1 MLFRSNKPEGQPAA
15 DSAKTESQM
24 AKHSKT
30 WPATMQFVPNMP
42 GANKMTQEQAEAMRA
57 NDLFGNLYSRAQAD
71 MLAIDMD
78 IVGDPTYIQE
88 EEFTLNPDRKTD
100 FLDKSD
106 LRLTNNQ
113 SLIINDGDLLIK
125 LNFKNFLSLA
135 IL

>member
-1 MLFRSNKPEGQPAA
+1 MIKL
-15 DSAKTESQM
+15 
-24 AKHSKT
+24 
-30 WPATMQFVPNMP
+30 PNF
-42 GANKMTQEQAEAMRA
+42 NKMTQEQAEAMRA

-88 EEFTLNPDRKTD
+88 EEFTLNPDRKSD

-113 SLIINDGDLLIK
+113 SFMLYVLIIISVALLNYATTKIIYDSGRSYDVVT
-125 LNFKNFLSLA
+125 NPTNQ
-135 IL
+135 